1 MSLAEAGR
9 LKIDWAGRYMPVLA
23 ALREEFIRDKPFA
36 GLTVALSIHL
46 EAKTACLALLLKDGG
61 AEVSVTGCNPLS
73 TQDDVCAG
81 LASRGVGVFAIH
93 GVGPDE
99 YDAHLDMALACRPHV
114 LLDDGG
120 DLIARLHGP
129 AAALG
134 DRLIGGTEET
144 TTGVHRLRLRAAQD
158 ALKYPMVAV
167 NDARCKH
174 LFDNVYGTGQSTM
187 DAIAHTTNLLL
198 AGRRT
203 VVAGYGFCGRGI
215 ALRAHGLGAHVAV
228 TEIDPVKA
236 LEAAMDGFEVM
247 TMDEAAPWG
256 ELFITV
262 TGCKDVIT
270 ARHFPK
276 MRDGAV
282 LCNAGH
288 FDVEVNVAELRENA
302 VDIQPL
308 RQGAV
313 GYKLP
318 CGKTLVVLAEGRL
331 VNLAAG
337 NGHPVEIMDM
347 SFGVQAL
354 ALQYMAE
361 HGKALKPGVYDIP
374 KALDDRVAVLKLAAQ
389 GLKVDVLTGEQERY
403 LNTF

>member
-1 MSLAEAGR
+1 
-9 LKIDWAGRYMPVLA
+9 MPVLA
-23 ALREEFIRDKPFA
+23 AIREEFLRDKPFA
-36 GLTVALSIHL
+36 GLCVALSIHL

-61 AEVSVTGCNPLS
+61 ADVSVTGCNPLS

-81 LASRGVGVFAIH
+81 LASRGVNVFAIH
-93 GVGPDE
+93 GIGPAD
-99 YDAHLDMALACRPHV
+99 YDAHLDMTLACRPHV

-120 DLIARLHGP
+120 DLVARLHGP
-129 AAALG
+129 VPHLG

-144 TTGVHRLRLRAAQD
+144 TTGVHRLRLRAAQN
-158 ALKYPMVAV
+158 ALQYPMVAV

-198 AGRRT
+198 AGRRV

-215 ALRAHGLGAHVAV
+215 AMRAHGLGAHIAV

-236 LEAAMDGFEVM
+236 LEAAMDGFEVK
-247 TMDEAAPWG
+247 TMDQAAPWG

-262 TGCKDVIT
+262 TGCKDVIVK
-270 ARHFPK
+270 RHFDV

-282 LCNAGH
+282 LSNAGH
-288 FDVEVNVAELRENA
+288 FDVEVNVQELQA
-302 VDIQPL
+302 MAKSVKPL
-308 RQGAV
+308 RKDAV
-313 GYKLP
+313 GYEMP
-318 CGKTLVVLAEGRL
+318 DGRTLCLLAEGRL

-337 NGHPVEIMDM
+337 NGHPIEIMDM

-354 ALQYMAE
+354 ALRYMAE
-361 HGKALKPGVYDIP
+361 RGKALKPGVYDIP
-374 KALDDRVAVLKLAAQ
+374 KELDDRVAVLKLAAQ
-389 GLKVDVLTGEQERY
+389 GLKVDALTGEQERY